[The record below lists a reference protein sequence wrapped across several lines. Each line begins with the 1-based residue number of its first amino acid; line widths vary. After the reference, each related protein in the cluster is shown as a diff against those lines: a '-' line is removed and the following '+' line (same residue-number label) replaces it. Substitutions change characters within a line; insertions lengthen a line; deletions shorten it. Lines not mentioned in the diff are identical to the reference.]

1 MTLKPKCSKPRLR
14 VRPGMAELDICIPL
28 ESFEGLS
35 GPALT
40 VRVVEAIE
48 EVLVAVSE
56 AITPACPWFLG
67 RTKREREAGYV
78 RPEQPPRPR
87 SITVVP
93 PPKPMG
99 EAEFWQ
105 RVESGRLPA
114 ARSTAMGA
122 RFAARLRLLM
132 AELDTENN
140 HERAEVVLGF
150 VSDDVWEDVLVWL
163 VLHGE
168 SRFAEM
174 VADVEVLGRV
184 LEEFEDPGDFEGSW
198 LAELEG

>member
-1 MTLKPKCSKPRLR
+1 
-14 VRPGMAELDICIPL
+14 
-28 ESFEGLS
+28 
-35 GPALT
+35 
-40 VRVVEAIE
+40 
-48 EVLVAVSE
+48 
-56 AITPACPWFLG
+56 
-67 RTKREREAGYV
+67 
-78 RPEQPPRPR
+78 
-87 SITVVP
+87 
-93 PPKPMG
+93 
-99 EAEFWQ
+99 
-105 RVESGRLPA
+105 
-114 ARSTAMGA
+114 
-122 RFAARLRLLM
+122 M